1 MRNALTSPLAWI
13 LVAFIGAGAFFFL
26 LEDGSF
32 AEDET
37 KAQVASI
44 ASSHIS
50 AIDALLVQEDLQ
62 SNTRRIIQCSA
73 NGCAPKK
80 APDSIGGDALFDGE
94 NWYRYIDVEK
104 DGAAHVVLE
113 KGDSAG
119 AAQTIT
125 EENPLVR
132 PRDMILSV
140 DGGKL
145 AYFLDNISDDKNLTE
160 LWVYDRAEGGTRV
173 VAEKLSK
180 KNIASP
186 VRWSA
191 SSHVAWFLQD
201 GKGKQLMVVRMNGA
215 SSAAGFSGVDWEE
228 HQDAADNGSMD
239 INDDATLVAFAESPY
254 PAFSKLFVAR
264 ENGATIQKSIKGQV
278 VFLRWIEG
286 DALLYAVQD
295 GKDIAFWMAN
305 AEKEWP
311 ITRMAANFV
320 SARSVDTSGEDAVA
334 FVASPRSGESHLYVL
349 QVASGNIKD
358 EAVIPQFSGKTH
370 LVQASDRGK
379 SGAALGSAGVFSDS
393 ILVAFIEDHIRRIS
407 GESSPQPTRILITDT
422 QNTCLVD
429 YLDDDGQEQR
439 IQVAIIDALH
449 PEWRVLDQYRVVNGI
464 WTSTKGGQG
473 REPKATRLY
482 EWEEGLSQWILKK
495 TF

>member
-1 MRNALTSPLAWI
+1 M
-13 LVAFIGAGAFFFL
+13 GAGAFFL
-26 LEDGSF
+26 LREDKISLEG
-32 AEDET
+32 ET

-44 ASSHIS
+44 TSSNIP
-50 AIDALLVQEDLQ
+50 AIDALLVQENSE

-73 NGCAPKK
+73 NGCAPQK
-80 APDSIGGDALFDGE
+80 APQSALSDARFDGSS
-94 NWYRYIDVEK
+94 WYRYVDAEK
-104 DGAAHVVLE
+104 DGATYAVLE
-113 KGDSAG
+113 RLDSAG
-119 AAQTIT
+119 NTQTIT

-160 LWVYDRAEGGTRV
+160 LWVYDSSEGGTRV

-180 KNIASP
+180 KDIASS

-201 GKGKQLMVVRMNGA
+201 GKEKQLMVVRMNGA

-228 HQDAADNGSMD
+228 HQEAADIGIMD
-239 INDDATLVAFAESPY
+239 INNDATLIAFAESPY

-264 ENGATIQKSIKGQV
+264 ENGPTIQKSIKGQV

-311 ITRMAANFV
+311 ITRMAADFV

-334 FVASPRSGESHLYVL
+334 FVASPRRGESHLYVL

-358 EAVIPQFSGKTH
+358 EAVIPQFPGKTH
-370 LVQASDRGK
+370 LVQASERGE
-379 SGAALGSAGVFSDS
+379 SGAALGSAGALSDS
-393 ILVAFIEDHIRRIS
+393 ILVAFIEEHLLGIS
-407 GESSPQPTRILITDT
+407 GANSPQPTRILITNT
-422 QNTCLVD
+422 PNTCFVD
-429 YLDDDGQEQR
+429 YIDDAGQDQR
-439 IQVAIIDALH
+439 LQVAIIDAVY
-449 PEWRVLDQYRVVNGI
+449 PEWRVLGRYKVINGI
-464 WTSTKGGQG
+464 WTSLDGGDG
-473 REPKATRLY
+473 NEPKALRLY
-482 EWEEGLSQWILKK
+482 EWEEALSQWILKK
-495 TF
+495 SF